1 MFERPKQKNKAEQ
14 LISSSKTSEIVSDVV
29 DESATELELK
39 LMWDVTKIIRK
50 DILKSENLTEM

>member
-14 LISSSKTSEIVSDVV
+14 LISSSKTSEIVSDMV

-39 LMWDVTKIIRK
+39 LMWDVTKIIRQ

>member
-14 LISSSKTSEIVSDVV
+14 LISSSKTSEIVSDMV

-50 DILKSENLTEM
+50 VILKSENLTEM